1 MQKSSELK
9 GVIWRAIPDIND
21 YEISADGFFV
31 RKVNTDQILK
41 TRLNNGYLM
50 VRIVDE
56 SKVAKFRFVHH
67 LSLYADGRPKPASR
81 FHCDHKNGNRL
92 DNRPENLEWVLPE
105 ENVKRAYARKYA
117 KMAAEALEILKEEK
131 I

>member
-9 GVIWRAIPDIND
+9 DAIWRAIPGITD
-21 YEISADGFFV
+21 YEISADGSFV
-31 RKVNTDQILK
+31 RKVSTDKILR

-50 VRIVDE
+50 VRLVDE
-56 SKVAKFRFVHH
+56 SKVAKLYFIHH

-81 FHCDHKNGNRL
+81 FQCDHKNGNRL
-92 DNRPENLEWVLPE
+92 DNRPENLEWVLPQ
-105 ENVKRAYARKYA
+105 ENVRRAYARKYA
-117 KMAAEALEILKEEK
+117 RMAAEALEILKEEK